1 MNRWFLDETKLN
13 FCSDIWKEND
23 YDEKQKQKPIEEEE
37 QEQEHEDS
45 DNSSNSDSF
54 FESGNFFN

>member
-1 MNRWFLDETKLN
+1 MTFGKKTT
-13 FCSDIWKEND
+13 
-23 YDEKQKQKPIEEEE
+23 YDEKQKPIEEEE